1 MKNLVLV
8 FALLLTLAC
17 CTTEA
22 DRNRMRAGLDS
33 INIRNRNGQPFTV
46 SDVHPYVAFFDEHG
60 TPNDRLLAHYLL
72 GLAYYD
78 HGEAPMAL
86 QCYQDAAEC
95 ADTTA
100 ADCDYAQLARVYG
113 QMGVIYYQ
121 QNLISQ
127 QIGVIKKAVK
137 YLQITGDT
145 LNAMFIYEHLCAA
158 YERVGNLDSAVSI
171 IDSIVRWHDQH
182 GYLKYSA
189 IASGRKATL
198 LVGKH
203 EINEV
208 GICMSKYER
217 LSELFDHL
225 GNIESGR
232 EIYYHTKGQYY
243 LDKDNLDSAEYWF
256 RKELKDG
263 RDYNNQNAASKGL
276 ARLYEIKQ
284 IPDSAAKYYS
294 YAYAMNDSIYAKMAI
309 DEIERMAALY
319 DYSRHQELAKK
330 KSEEAADMTKKLWIS
345 ISSLLLLCMIVC
357 WLYIARKELISDLD
371 KSLKDLES
379 VRAEQQELM
388 HDMTA
393 NKHVIAENNI
403 KIKQL
408 EKKLGRYGKIVYF
421 GSDKAENN
429 LRLSHNYQ
437 ILKDRR
443 GKDSKLTEAEWH
455 IVRNLIDEYFPGC
468 HDFLVTNL
476 PVDSL
481 KYKICLLLRLH
492 FINKEVCAMIGYT
505 AAYSSKLSSET
516 YHDLFGKEGGSK
528 ELAAELAKLF

>member
-8 FALLLTLAC
+8 LTLLLTLAC

-22 DRNRMRAGLDS
+22 DRSRMRSGLDS
-33 INIRNRNGQPFTV
+33 INVRNRNGKSITV
-46 SDVHPYVAFFDEHG
+46 SDVQPYVEFFDEHG

-86 QCYQDAAEC
+86 QCYQEAADC
-95 ADTTA
+95 ADTA
-100 ADCDYAQLARVYG
+100 ATDCDYAQLARVYG
-113 QMGVIYYQ
+113 QMAQVFYSQGLYRQQLNYEKLSVKYAWKGEDTLLALRNYEQESFAYMELKDTTSAMVVIEDVAKKYLELGYPSDAAISYGVSISP
-121 QNLISQ
+121 LIDR
-127 QIGVIKKAVK
+127 GDYKKAK
-137 YLQITGDT
+137 SYID
-145 LNAMFIYEHLCAA
+145 MYE
-158 YERVGNLDSAVSI
+158 SM
-171 IDSIVRWHDQH
+171 
-182 GYLKYSA
+182 
-189 IASGRKATL
+189 SGR
-198 LVGKH
+198 
-203 EINEV
+203 
-208 GICMSKYER
+208 
-217 LSELFDHL
+217 FDSL
-225 GNIESGR
+225 GNIESRR
-232 EIYYHTKGQYY
+232 EIYYYTKGQYY
-243 LDKDNLDSAEYWF
+243 LNKDNLDSAEYWF

-276 ARLYEIKQ
+276 ARLYEIKH
-284 IPDSAAKYYS
+284 IPDSATKYYS
-294 YAYAMNDSIYAKMAI
+294 YAYVMNDSIYAKMAI
-309 DEIERMAALY
+309 DEVERMTALY

-330 KSEEAADMTKKLWIS
+330 KTEEAADVTKKFWIS
-345 ISSLLLLCMIVC
+345 ISSLLLLCMIAC

-371 KSLKDLES
+371 KSLKDLEN

-388 HDMTA
+388 HDMKA
-393 NKHVIAENNI
+393 NNHVIAENNI

-437 ILKDRR
+437 LLKDRR
-443 GKDSKLTEAEWH
+443 GKEPKLTEAEWH
-455 IVRNLIDEYFPGC
+455 IVMNLIDEYFPGC
-468 HDFLVTNL
+468 HDFLIANL
-476 PVDSL
+476 QVDSL

-492 FINKEVCAMIGYT
+492 FINKEICAMIGYT
-505 AAYSSKLSSET
+505 AAYSSKLSSEI